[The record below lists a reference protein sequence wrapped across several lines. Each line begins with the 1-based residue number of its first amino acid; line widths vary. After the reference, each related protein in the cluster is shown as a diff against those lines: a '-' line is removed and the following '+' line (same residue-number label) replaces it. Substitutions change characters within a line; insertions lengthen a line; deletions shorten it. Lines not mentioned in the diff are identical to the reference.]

1 MLPFAPERT
10 YFVCATPRS
19 GSTLL
24 CEALSLTG
32 VAGRPAEY
40 FETLLHSGL
49 RRQPR
54 EYFTAYDDPT
64 VAGLLPETAPDPG
77 PELPPGPYA
86 DYLRDV
92 VTRATTPNGVLGAK
106 VMWGYFDDF
115 LARLREVPN
124 VDGDRRRSVLESAFG
139 RPRYV
144 HVVRRDTLRQAIS
157 LWRAIQASVWRD
169 DGSGGAHAPEP
180 VYDAGAIAYLRGQVT
195 AEEEEW
201 SAYFERHR
209 IDVLELVYE
218 DYAAD
223 LCGAV
228 EAVLE
233 HVGVPR
239 PERFDVSTGM
249 RRQADSLT
257 EAWVSRFEA
266 EAA

>member
-24 CEALSLTG
+24 CEALSRTG

-54 EYFTAYDDPT
+54 EYFIAHDDPT
-64 VAGLLPETAPDPG
+64 VGGLLPETAPDPG
-77 PELPPGPYA
+77 PVLPAGPYR

-92 VTRATTPNGVLGAK
+92 VERATTPNGVLGAK

-115 LARLREVPN
+115 LARLRAVPG

-139 RPRYV
+139 RPAYV
-144 HVVRRDTLRQAIS
+144 HVVRRDKLRQAIS

-169 DGSGGAHAPEP
+169 DGSGDARGPEP
-180 VYDAGAIAYLRGQVT
+180 VYSAPAIAHLRDQV
-195 AEEEEW
+195 AEQEDEW
-201 SAYFERHR
+201 AAYFERHG
-209 IDVLELVYE
+209 IAALELVYE

-233 HVGVPR
+233 HVGVSR

-249 RRQADSLT
+249 RRQADTLT
-257 EAWVSRFEA
+257 EAWVARFEA

>member
-24 CEALSLTG
+24 CEALSRTG
-32 VAGRPAEY
+32 VAGLPAEY
-40 FETLLHSGL
+40 FETLVHSGL

-54 EYFTAYDDPT
+54 EYFSAHDDPS
-64 VAGLLPETAPDPG
+64 VGGLLPESAPDPG
-77 PELPPGPYA
+77 PALPDGPYVG
-86 DYLRDV
+86 YLRDV
-92 VTRATTPNGVLGAK
+92 VERATTPNRVMGAK

-115 LARLREVPN
+115 LARLREVPG
-124 VDGDRRRSVLESAFG
+124 VHGDRRRSVLESAFG

-144 HVVRRDTLRQAIS
+144 RVVRRDKLRQAIS

-169 DGSGGAHAPEP
+169 DGSRGARGPEP
-180 VYDAGAIAYLRGQVT
+180 VYSAPAIAHLRDQLIEQE
-195 AEEEEW
+195 AEW
-201 SAYFERHR
+201 GAYFERHG
-209 IDVLELVYE
+209 IDALALVYE
-218 DYAAD
+218 DYVAD
-223 LCGAV
+223 LCGTV

-233 HVGVPR
+233 HVGVAR

-249 RRQADSLT
+249 RRQSDTLT
-257 EAWVSRFEA
+257 EDWVARFEA